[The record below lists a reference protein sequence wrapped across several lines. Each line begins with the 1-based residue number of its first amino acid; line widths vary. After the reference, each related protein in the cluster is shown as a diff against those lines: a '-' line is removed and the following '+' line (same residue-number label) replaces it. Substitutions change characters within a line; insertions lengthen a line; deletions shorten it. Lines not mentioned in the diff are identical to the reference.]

1 MKYALLLI
9 WLPAAFAQVPAVSG
23 QMVIEYSMKYIDVA
37 VGTGKPAEPGKVY
50 VVNYTGY
57 LTDGTK
63 FDSSYDRKE
72 PFSFEQGKRKV
83 IAGWD
88 TGFEGMR
95 VGGKRRL
102 IIPYQLAY
110 GEKGRAAI
118 PPKAELIF
126 DVELLDVKDAPP
138 PPAAK

>member
-1 MKYALLLI
+1 MKYALAMLL
-9 WLPAAFAQVPAVSG
+9 LPAAFAQVPPVKG
-23 QMVIEYSMKYIDVA
+23 EMVIQYSMKYIDVA
-37 VGTGKPAEPGKVY
+37 AGTGKPAEPGKVY

-63 FDSSYDRKE
+63 FDSSYDRGQ
-72 PFSFEQGKRKV
+72 PISFEQGKRKV

-126 DVELLDVKDAPP
+126 DVELVDVKDAPP